1 MTVITIKGRGIMPG
15 VAQGPALIGETLQ
28 GNAAL
33 NFKTGEIIQVG
44 HSLKGKSL
52 KGSVLVLAGA
62 AGPVAM
68 VFPRM
73 DSRTAG
79 AAAAMKVPVVT
90 DLEEDIFALAEE
102 GDSIR
107 VDGDRG
113 IVEIIKPEHGY

>member
-1 MTVITIKGRGIMPG
+1 
-15 VAQGPALIGETLQ
+15 
-28 GNAAL
+28 
-33 NFKTGEIIQVG
+33 
-44 HSLKGKSL
+44 
-52 KGSVLVLAGA
+52 
-62 AGPVAM
+62 M